1 MPKRVLVVDNDPTL
15 VRLCKLVLEREG
27 YLVLGA
33 FSGAQC
39 LDSLARYPVDL
50 ILLDPLLED
59 TEGWELLDR
68 IGADSRW
75 ASIPVVAVTNAF
87 LRPKSP
93 NHMPRQRLAGYLR
106 KPFQISNLLEQV
118 RLGVARA

>member
-27 YLVLGA
+27 YQVLGA

-39 LDSLARYPVDL
+39 LDNLARYPVDL
-50 ILLDPLLED
+50 ILLDPALED
-59 TEGWELLDR
+59 IEGWELLDR

-75 ASIPVVAVTNAF
+75 ASIPVVAVTNAL
-87 LRPKSP
+87 LRKCP
-93 NHMPRQRLAGYLR
+93 NHAPRRRLAGYLR